1 MSNRAEISPDQ
12 LVIPPY
18 CEELVREE
26 QYPEVNP
33 DSRIVLPS
41 LIDIVST
48 TVRFGREPKYS
59 DYMHADPEYING
71 GLVIAPKDRD
81 YDKAL
86 HVVRIG
92 VWRNGR
98 HPDQVGVVFP
108 PHEYATVARSAR
120 DLGQHAANQ
129 TRASRW
135 SSTDRKGSKEGT
147 MRSGGHVL
155 TEKIAKQTSL
165 ASRFSEESNI
175 MRKLLEHLYRPSKV
189 RIRAKTLKSYL
200 ALTDERVHET
210 AEIASIA
217 HGLDE
222 DNFAVLGLHKAIR
235 KNMFGGNQSHAQRT
249 YQLVRYIKMV
259 GVHIAR
265 KNGKLELSK
274 ERCEQELTQYQPYID
289 AKDERERQQAATA
302 QATTQDNA

>member
-1 MSNRAEISPDQ
+1 MSKIAAINPEQ
-12 LVIPPY
+12 LAIPPY
-18 CEELVREE
+18 QAELVREE
-26 QYPEVNP
+26 QYPDINP
-33 DSRIVLPS
+33 DSRLVLPS

-48 TVRFGREPKYS
+48 NVQFGREPKYS
-59 DYMHADPEYING
+59 DYMHADPEYINA
-71 GLVIAPKDRD
+71 GLVIAPKDKD

-108 PHEYATVARSAR
+108 PHEYKVIARSAR
-120 DLGQHAANQ
+120 DLGQHVANR
-129 TRASRW
+129 TRDSRW
-135 SSTDRKGSKEGT
+135 SSTDRKESKEGS
-147 MRSGGHVL
+147 MRSAGHAL

-165 ASRFSEESNI
+165 ATRFSEDSDI
-175 MRKLLEHLYRPSKV
+175 MRKLLEHLYKPSKV

-217 HGLDE
+217 YGLD
-222 DNFAVLGLHKAIR
+222 DNNFAVLGLHKAIR

-265 KNGKLELSK
+265 KTGKLELSK

-289 AKDERERQQAATA
+289 AKVERERQQAATA
-302 QATTQDNA
+302 